1 MGKERRIRMGMRRT
15 QQGKIWNQGGFGLIR
30 DFVWNEAGSESSV
43 KAFRTVQARLFREEA
58 GQM

>member
-1 MGKERRIRMGMRRT
+1 MGMRRT
-15 QQGKIWNQGGFGLIR
+15 QRGKIWNQGGFGLIR